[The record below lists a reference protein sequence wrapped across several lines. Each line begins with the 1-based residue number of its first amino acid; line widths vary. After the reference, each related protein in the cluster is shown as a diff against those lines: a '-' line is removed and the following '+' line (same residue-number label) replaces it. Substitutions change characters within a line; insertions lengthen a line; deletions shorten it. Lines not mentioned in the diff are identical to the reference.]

1 MRFLLASRLPFI
13 AARLQPQATRSARAD
28 KPQRKVGKAKRKNSS
43 TYEEENWILEQG
55 PIWCLTDGHFMS
67 YRGSRCRNGCG
78 CGYRPNSI
86 AINFGPFKSLRI
98 LQWIT

>member
-13 AARLQPQATRSARAD
+13 AARLQPQAARSARAD
-28 KPQRKVGKAKRKNSS
+28 KPQRKVGKDEEREQYEEKNSIP
-43 TYEEENWILEQG
+43 ERG
-55 PIWCLTDGHFMS
+55 PIWSLIDEAFMS

-78 CGYRPNSI
+78 CGYQPNSI
-86 AINFGPFKSLRI
+86 AMDFGPFTSLRI